1 MLVFLSSYIYC
12 VKTRKKYFFESFFR
26 KTSKFDSFVPYDI
39 VPPPEVCL
47 KIIQIR
53 EVKIMKTI
61 QNYDSRANLS
71 TYKINSVYSFYIH
84 NIDLNRLTKVKKKDF
99 KKFIRKLDNVIESN
113 EDLIHNNNHYLNLIR
128 VVGVVVDKQ
137 EKTTSNNV
145 DQITVL
151 FKTTTNEYVIHKYAV
166 DTQNV
171 YTNEKNY
178 VLPGAMINIAP

>member
-1 MLVFLSSYIYC
+1 
-12 VKTRKKYFFESFFR
+12 
-26 KTSKFDSFVPYDI
+26 
-39 VPPPEVCL
+39 
-47 KIIQIR
+47 
-53 EVKIMKTI
+53 MKTI

-166 DTQNV
+166 DIQNI